1 MKTVSVFLLI
11 VFGYLQLRVGSL
23 SQWCE
28 GLSLISGIIGTGTSQ
43 ATFLG
48 FQGVGTEECVA
59 ESSHQTLSCFHS
71 VPQTLS

>member
-48 FQGVGTEECVA
+48 VQGVGTEECVA
-59 ESSHQTLSCFHS
+59 E
-71 VPQTLS
+71 